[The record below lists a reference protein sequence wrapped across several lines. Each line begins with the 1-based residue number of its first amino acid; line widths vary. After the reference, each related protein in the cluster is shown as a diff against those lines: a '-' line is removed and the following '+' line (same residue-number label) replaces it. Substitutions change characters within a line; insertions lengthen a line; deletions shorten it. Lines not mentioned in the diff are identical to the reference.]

1 METADKTIAS
11 GDNGGAVSMS
21 PPAPCSA
28 PAISTEER
36 AVLADL
42 AALLSGHCPRC
53 GFPLSHSRGLGT
65 FCEVCSGIED

>member
-1 METADKTIAS
+1 MSDKPESAAGIS
-11 GDNGGAVSMS
+11 S
-21 PPAPCSA
+21 PRLAGSA
-28 PAISTEER
+28 PAVTEEMKAGLR
-36 AVLADL
+36 DL